1 MGITFDM
8 IEKMFELN
16 LLKPNCKIM
25 DIGTSN
31 LYLAPAKNVV
41 NLLTKFIPYTS
52 ELDDYAARLE
62 YGAHYDAI
70 AGGRNIS
77 WAGDFFEKCGL
88 SYSSIDIAKGY
99 KTTVFD
105 LNTEQA
111 PQHWKDNFDLVL
123 NFGTTEHVFNQSN
136 AFNTIHNMTKKNAF
150 IMHQLPISGYA
161 DHGYFIY
168 TTRFFV
174 DMAYRNN
181 YKICHV
187 NYTSGGPISLFEY
200 PKNVIKY
207 HPAFEIVNTLKDIT
221 IDNYGLTIVFQKTT
235 DDDFVYNKD
244 LSTSVTL

>member
-123 NFGTTEHVFNQSN
+123 N
-136 AFNTIHNMTKKNAF
+136 
-150 IMHQLPISGYA
+150 LA
-161 DHGYFIY
+161 DS
-168 TTRFFV
+168 TC
-174 DMAYRNN
+174 
-181 YKICHV
+181 KC
-187 NYTSGGPISLFEY
+187 
-200 PKNVIKY
+200 
-207 HPAFEIVNTLKDIT
+207 NTLK
-221 IDNYGLTIVFQKTT
+221 VE
-235 DDDFVYNKD
+235 
-244 LSTSVTL
+244 